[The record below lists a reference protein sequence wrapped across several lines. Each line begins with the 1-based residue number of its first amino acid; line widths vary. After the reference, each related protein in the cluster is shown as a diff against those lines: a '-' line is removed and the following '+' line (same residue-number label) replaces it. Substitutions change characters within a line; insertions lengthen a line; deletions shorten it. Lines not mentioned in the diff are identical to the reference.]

1 MRTYPLFAA
10 FFAIA
15 ASVQAQSQSFAI
27 TSTRRFS
34 SIGDVQPTAT
44 ETASGPIQ
52 TGQACA
58 EVADLVTSSRSR
70 FPSVNAEVGVH
81 DIESAGSSKT
91 DCVIACICVS
101 QVCANKCG

>member
-1 MRTYPLFAA
+1 MRSCHLFSAVL
-10 FFAIA
+10 AIA

-70 FPSVNAEVGVH
+70 FPSVNAEVGEH
-81 DIESAGSSKT
+81 SAQS
-91 DCVIACICVS
+91 
-101 QVCANKCG
+101 

>member
-1 MRTYPLFAA
+1 MRSCHLFSAVL
-10 FFAIA
+10 AIA
-15 ASVQAQSQSFAI
+15 ASVQAQSQSLAI
-27 TSTRRFS
+27 TSTPRFS

-70 FPSVNAEVGVH
+70 FPSVNAEVGEHSTRSQCFEPMKADRITARV
-81 DIESAGSSKT
+81 
-91 DCVIACICVS
+91 CVP
-101 QVCANKCG
+101 